1 MIYAC
6 STSRHTSSGRRSN
19 RFLRIPCRAPTLRA
33 GGPTNKDGSP
43 CDRKGNEGS
52 GRPGPY
58 GSSSAPIST
67 REKIRRLWPGRL
79 SINRLSVRT
88 GKWPLVEVAALHD
101 PICGAGPHSG
111 NFSSGNRSDA
121 GELLGSRLRHQSAD
135 KRRAHDGDVPDV
147 WRTSGSQMSV
157 SDVTERSHY
166 CGFDPTNQG
175 TWHRAIGLCQPAHV
189 RIQ

>member
-1 MIYAC
+1 M
-6 STSRHTSSGRRSN
+6 
-19 RFLRIPCRAPTLRA
+19 RAAPAGTPQA
-33 GGPTNKDGSP
+33 GGGVTDS
-43 CDRKGNEGS
+43 
-52 GRPGPY
+52 Y
-58 GSSSAPIST
+58 GFRAAPLRSAPEGQPIKMGAPAT
-67 REKIRRLWPGRL
+67 GRAMKDREVRVPTVRALPRSLLGKKIRRLWPGRL

-166 CGFDPTNQG
+166 CGFDPTNHG
-175 TWHRAIGLCQPAHV
+175 TWHRAIGLCQPARV

>member
-19 RFLRIPCRAPTLRA
+19 RFLRIPCRAATLRA
-33 GGPTNKDGSP
+33 GGPIKMGAPATGRAMKD
-43 CDRKGNEGS
+43 REGRVPTVPALPRSLLGKKYDGFGRAVYPSIDFPS
-52 GRPGPY
+52 GRESGH
-58 GSSSAPIST
+58 
-67 REKIRRLWPGRL
+67 R
-79 SINRLSVRT
+79 
-88 GKWPLVEVAALHD
+88 LVEVAALHD

-166 CGFDPTNQG
+166 CGFDPTNHG